1 MRKFILSLVAAI
13 AALGAPIAVASS
25 ANAETYD
32 ANARPLAPRSAH
44 TSAASHRATL
54 HWSAP
59 ARQGEAINSYQV
71 RRGTSSAT
79 LRTVS
84 ASARS
89 ATFTGLTN
97 GRNYRLYVRAHN
109 PAGYGPWASAVAHP
123 NTPVFNDCFASKRRP
138 GHWQLACGDGNGY
151 FDRASW
157 THWGGTYASGTARLW
172 HNTCRP
178 YCAAGNYHKYRV
190 KVRLDR
196 VGTTSGHTYF
206 KRFRYGRTSLT
217 HSYRLPPRPFYP
229 GQG

>member
-1 MRKFILSLVAAI
+1 MRKIILGLLAAT
-13 AALGAPIAVASS
+13 AALAAPIAVAGS
-25 ANAETYD
+25 ANAAAYD
-32 ANARPLAPRSAH
+32 ANALR
-44 TSAASHRATL
+44 TSAA
-54 HWSAP
+54 
-59 ARQGEAINSYQV
+59 G
-71 RRGTSSAT
+71 
-79 LRTVS
+79 
-84 ASARS
+84 
-89 ATFTGLTN
+89 
-97 GRNYRLYVRAHN
+97 
-109 PAGYGPWASAVAHP
+109 HP

-157 THWGGTYASGTARLW
+157 THWGRTYASGTARLW

-196 VGTTSGHTYF
+196 VGTTRGHTYF

-217 HSYRLPPRPFYP
+217 HSYRLPARPPYP